1 MRLTRERVGSRV
13 SNDAEPDR
21 DDLVTFYL
29 EPLQHPAIRVA
40 WLERRSRERLLV
52 DKRRGNELTRLLIH
66 LIAAS
71 RASEMFLFET
81 VPKSE
86 VEFLQELA
94 WFVRDQRSLL
104 RATESIDVLDGD

>member
-1 MRLTRERVGSRV
+1 
-13 SNDAEPDR
+13 
-21 DDLVTFYL
+21 
-29 EPLQHPAIRVA
+29 
-40 WLERRSRERLLV
+40 
-52 DKRRGNELTRLLIH
+52 
-66 LIAAS
+66 
-71 RASEMFLFET
+71 MFLFET